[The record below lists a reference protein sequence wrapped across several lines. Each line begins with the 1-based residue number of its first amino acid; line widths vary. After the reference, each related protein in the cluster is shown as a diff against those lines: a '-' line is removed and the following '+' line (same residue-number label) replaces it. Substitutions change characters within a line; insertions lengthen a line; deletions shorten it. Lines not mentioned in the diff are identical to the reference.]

1 MKSALRRHHQAII
14 LALILLIHGGM
25 LMMFIVAEFNTVPQE
40 AIVMVEQDESPLSD
54 REWVAL
60 NNSLPNAQLVA
71 QEAAPQPEE
80 QSEIFE
86 KSDDSPMVEQTVA
99 KQQTAEQKEQPHEM
113 VAQEKEIDE
122 AIELASHFLESKK
135 PHEIQPEEEL
145 KKEPIPDQPTAITHI
160 SSSPTPAK
168 QTPTLAELAQGFV
181 KHLQQADM
189 AVRSDHK
196 GVASIDQIKH
206 LNYCQKII
214 GCVVNSYKIHNHTAP
229 KKALAHRARI
239 YLALNRN
246 GSIARLTL
254 QESSG
259 DVSIDR
265 FLLDMFQDA
274 SSSFPPVPTALQE
287 NPYTL
292 PTFSIDS
299 LESFHSTQ
307 GWYVDNKSI

>member
-1 MKSALRRHHQAII
+1 MKSALRTHHQAII

-25 LMMFIVAEFNTVPQE
+25 LLMFIIAEFKSSPQE
-40 AIVMVEQDESPLSD
+40 AIVMVEQDESPSD

-60 NNSLPNAQLVA
+60 NNSLPNTQLVA

-80 QSEIFE
+80 QPEVDE
-86 KSDDSPMVEQTVA
+86 KPDDSQMVEQAVSE
-99 KQQTAEQKEQPHEM
+99 QQPAEQKEVPEI
-113 VAQEKEIDE
+113 VAQEKDIDE
-122 AIELASHFLESKK
+122 VIELASHFLEGKK
-135 PHEIQPEEEL
+135 PQKVPPEEL
-145 KKEPIPDQPTAITHI
+145 KKDPTPEQPTATTQI
-160 SSSPTPAK
+160 SPPATPAK
-168 QTPTLAELAQGFV
+168 PTPTLAQLAQGFME
-181 KHLQQADM
+181 HLQQADM
-189 AVRSDHK
+189 AVRSDSK

-229 KKALAHRARI
+229 KKALTNRARI
-239 YLALNRN
+239 HLALNKN
-246 GSIARLTL
+246 GSIAQLTL
-254 QESSG
+254 QVSSG

-265 FLLDMFQDA
+265 FLLDIFKDA
-274 SSSFPPVPTALQE
+274 SSSFPPVPAALKE

-307 GWYVDNKSI
+307 GWYIDNKSI

>member
-1 MKSALRRHHQAII
+1 MKSALRTHHQAII

-25 LMMFIVAEFNTVPQE
+25 LLMFIIAEFKSAPQE
-40 AIVMVEQDESPLSD
+40 AIVMVEQDESPSD

-60 NNSLPNAQLVA
+60 NNSLPNTQLVA

-80 QSEIFE
+80 QPEVDE
-86 KSDDSPMVEQTVA
+86 KPDDSQMVEQAV
-99 KQQTAEQKEQPHEM
+99 AEQQPAEHKEVPEI
-113 VAQEKEIDE
+113 VAQEKDIDE
-122 AIELASHFLESKK
+122 VIELASHFLEGKK
-135 PHEIQPEEEL
+135 PQEVQPEEL
-145 KKEPIPDQPTAITHI
+145 KKEPPQEQPTATTQI
-160 SSSPTPAK
+160 SSPPTPAK
-168 QTPTLAELAQGFV
+168 STPTLAQLAQGFV
-181 KHLQQADM
+181 EHLQQADM
-189 AVRSDHK
+189 AVRSDSK

-229 KKALAHRARI
+229 KSALTHRARI
-239 YLALNRN
+239 HLALNKN
-246 GSIARLTL
+246 GSIAQLTL

-265 FLLDMFQDA
+265 FLLDIFQDA
-274 SSSFPPVPTALQE
+274 SSSFPPVPAALKE

-307 GWYVDNKSI
+307 GWYIDNKSI